1 MPFEASQ
8 AAFWSVSGQKRTKS
22 AQNTVFPRMILAG
35 WGYYFLGAIIQGRQ
49 LFQIIESFRSDFTAN
64 L

>member
-22 AQNTVFPRMILAG
+22 AQNTVFPQMILAG
-35 WGYYFLGAIIQGRQ
+35 AIISWGR
-49 LFQIIESFRSDFTAN
+49 LFKGGNYFKY
-64 L
+64 